1 MSEERATTTRISTGY
16 QPRESQLWIHAKLK
30 RFNVLVCHRRFGK
43 TVLCINELIDAC
55 LRCDKPNPRFAY
67 FAPFYSQAKKVSW
80 DYLKMYTRAI
90 PGVTYNEQELR
101 ADLPGGRRIYIAGAD
116 NPDAHRGIYL
126 DGCVLDEYAQM
137 SPLVWSEVIRPALAD
152 RQGFA
157 IFIGTPK
164 GRNNF
169 YDIYETAKKTEGW
182 FAACFKASET
192 GLVSEEEL
200 RAIKNEIGEEAYNQE
215 FECSFDA
222 AVKGTYYGTQMA
234 DLQARNRITSVPY
247 DPSLGVITA
256 WDLGIGD
263 STAIWFAQR
272 LFREVRLIDY
282 VEYEGKGIPDIVR
295 DLKSRP
301 YVYTTHI
308 LPHDAAARE
317 LGTGKTR
324 QEVLRN
330 LGVHADIMPRLA
342 VDDGIQAARN
352 LLPLCWFDDLRC
364 YRGVECLREYRR
376 QWDEKLQIFQNKPLH
391 NQWSHG
397 ADAFRMLA
405 IGIDR
410 ERPMGQPERAQRAV
424 MDYDEFSSSSTG
436 AIGWAESLRQ
446 Q

>member
-1 MSEERATTTRISTGY
+1 
-16 QPRESQLWIHAKLK
+16 
-30 RFNVLVCHRRFGK
+30 
-43 TVLCINELIDAC
+43 
-55 LRCDKPNPRFAY
+55 
-67 FAPFYSQAKKVSW
+67 
-80 DYLKMYTRAI
+80 MYTRKI
-90 PGVTYNEQELR
+90 PGVTFNEQELR

-137 SPLVWSEVIRPALAD
+137 HPLIWSEVIRPALSD
-152 RQGFA
+152 RAGFC

-169 YDIYETAKKTEGW
+169 YDIYEMAKKTEGW
-182 FAACFKASET
+182 YTQAFKASET
-192 GLVSEEEL
+192 GLIDEKEL
-200 RAIKNEIGEEAYNQE
+200 AQIKAEIGEDAFEQE

-234 DLQARNRITSVPY
+234 DVEKRGRITAVPY
-247 DPSLGVITA
+247 DPALGVITA

-263 STAIWFAQR
+263 ATAIWFAQR

-282 VEYEGKGIPDIVR
+282 IELEGKSIPEIVKELR
-295 DLKSRP
+295 SKP

-317 LGTGKTR
+317 LGTGKSR

-330 LGVHADIMPRLA
+330 LGIVADVMPRLG

-352 LLPLCWFDDLRC
+352 LLPLCWFDRSQTH
-364 YRGVECLREYRR
+364 RGIECLREYRR
-376 QWDEKLQIFQNKPLH
+376 EWDEKLQIFRNKPLH

-405 IGIDR
+405 IGIDK
-410 ERPMGQPERAQRAV
+410 ERPLDQPERADRAV
-424 MDYDEFSSSSTG
+424 MEYDEFSHAGRSQDH
-436 AIGWAESLRQ
+436 GWYS
-446 Q
+446 

>member
-1 MSEERATTTRISTGY
+1 MAEESRESTTKISTGY
-16 QPRESQLWIHAKLK
+16 QPRHLQLLIHARLK

-43 TVLCINELIDAC
+43 TVLCINELVDQC
-55 LRCDKPNPRFAY
+55 LKNQKPNPRYAY
-67 FAPFYSQAKKVSW
+67 FAPFYSQAKKVAW
-80 DYLKMYTRAI
+80 DYLKMYTRNI
-90 PGVTYNEQELR
+90 PGTTFNEQELR

-137 SPLVWSEVIRPALAD
+137 HPLVWSEVIRPALSD
-152 RQGFA
+152 RQGFC

-169 YDIYETAKKTEGW
+169 YEIYEMAKQTEGW
-182 FAACFKASET
+182 YTQVFKASET
-192 GLVSEEEL
+192 GLIEEAEL
-200 RAIKNEIGEEAYNQE
+200 EQIKKEIGEDAFNQE

-222 AVKGTYYGTQMA
+222 AVKGTYYGTQIA
-234 DLQARNRITSVPY
+234 DLEKRQRITAVPY

-282 VEYEGKGIPDIVR
+282 IELAGRSIPEIVKELR
-295 DLKSRP
+295 AKP
-301 YVYTTHI
+301 YVYTTHL

-317 LGTGKTR
+317 LGTGKSR

-330 LGVHADIMPRLA
+330 LGIVADVLPRLG

-352 LLPLCWFDDLRC
+352 LLPLCWFDREQTH
-364 YRGVECLREYRR
+364 RGVECLREYRR
-376 QWDEKLQIFQNKPLH
+376 EWDDKAQVFRNKPLH

-405 IGIDR
+405 IGIDK
-410 ERPMGQPERAQRAV
+410 ERPLNQPERQDRAV
-424 MDYDEFSSSSTG
+424 MDYDEFAYGSQG
-436 AIGWAESLRQ
+436 
-446 Q
+446 